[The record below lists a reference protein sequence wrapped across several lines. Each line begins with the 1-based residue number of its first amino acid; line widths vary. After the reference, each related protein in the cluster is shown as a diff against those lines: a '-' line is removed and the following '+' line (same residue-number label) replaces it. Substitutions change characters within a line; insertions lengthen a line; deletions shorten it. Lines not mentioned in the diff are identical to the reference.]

1 MRWLFWLIGLFG
13 LAVALALGARLN
25 DGYVLLVFPP
35 WRMEISLN
43 LFVCL
48 LLVILL
54 VGYTL
59 VRGVSLTLGLPG
71 RAREFRARRNRE
83 HAFNI
88 LQDAIRLLYEG
99 RFGRALNKAAE
110 AHETGYAPGLCALIA
125 ARAAQCL
132 REPAKQ
138 RSWIERAR
146 SDDPS
151 CEAAA
156 LMLEAELGNTLRDY
170 DQALV
175 ALKRLQ
181 DKFGRHIA
189 ALRMELRARQGCGD
203 WDGVLRLARQLH
215 KRDALSERVMHEVCL
230 RAHLENIRRCGDISA
245 DLLGYLRGVPGRERD
260 ARLVLE
266 VARQLKAQGEEDR
279 AAEVIEATLDD
290 DEREEFWHDDLVA
303 LFGTLSSSDLTARI
317 AKAEQWLLKRPH
329 DASLL
334 LALGRLCQQQRLWGK
349 AQSYFEASLA
359 LGPSPQAHLE
369 LARLFD
375 QLERTEEANVH
386 FRQSVALMT

>member
-43 LFVCL
+43 LFLCL
-48 LLVILL
+48 LLGVLL
-54 VGYTL
+54 VAYIL
-59 VRGVSLTLGLPG
+59 VRGVSLTLSLPG
-71 RAREFRARRNRE
+71 RAREFRARRSRE
-83 HAFNI
+83 HAFNV
-88 LQDAIRLLYEG
+88 LQDAIRLQYEG

-132 REPAKQ
+132 REPSKQ

-146 SDDPS
+146 TDDS
-151 CEAAA
+151 ACEAAA
-156 LMLEAELGNTLRDY
+156 LMLEAELGNESRDY
-170 DQALV
+170 DQALA

-181 DKFGRHIA
+181 EKFGRHIA

-215 KRDALSERVMHEVCL
+215 KRDALSEKVMHEVCL
-230 RAHLENIRRCGDISA
+230 RAHLENIRRCGDVST
-245 DLLGYLRGVPGRERD
+245 DLLGYLRSIPRRERD

-266 VARQLKAQGEEDR
+266 VARQLKAQGEEDQ
-279 AAEVIEATLDD
+279 AAEVIEGALDD
-290 DEREEFWHDDLVA
+290 EQEEFWQDDLVI
-303 LFGTLSSSDLTARI
+303 LFGTLSSREPTARI
-317 AKAEQWLLKRPH
+317 AKAEQWLLKRPQ
-329 DASLL
+329 DAGLL
-334 LALGRLCQQQRLWGK
+334 LTLGRLCQQQRLWGK

-386 FRQSVALMT
+386 FRQSVALMA